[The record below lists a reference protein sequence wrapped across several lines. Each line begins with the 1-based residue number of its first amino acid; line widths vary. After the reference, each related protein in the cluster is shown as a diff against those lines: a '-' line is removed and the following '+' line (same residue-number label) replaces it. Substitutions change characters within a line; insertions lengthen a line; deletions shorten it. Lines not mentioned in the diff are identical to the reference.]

1 MADEL
6 PLPAHID
13 VNGDWDEVKARLYAY
28 FEGVFKASPRIKIRG
43 KVLVHDSRVV
53 DSDCEEGF
61 WHVVTKGKGEDR
73 LFDPDRARRLCWIGR
88 MLDGSAP
95 GLTRWSFQEGD
106 GTTKLYFWL
115 EAEEY
120 VLILTEKPKVVS
132 LVTAF
137 YASAHW
143 VKTDLTKKRTK
154 GQAF

>member
-1 MADEL
+1 MADDQ

-13 VNGDWDEVKARLYAY
+13 LNGDWDEIRAKLYAH
-28 FEGVFKASPRIKIRG
+28 FEQVFKATPRLKVRG
-43 KVLVHDSRVV
+43 KPLVHDNRVI

-61 WHVVTKGKGEDR
+61 WHIVTKGKGEDR
-73 LFDPDRARRLCWIGR
+73 LFDPDRARRICWIGR

-95 GLTRWSFQEGD
+95 ELTRWSYREGD
-106 GTTKLYFWL
+106 DTTKLYFWL

-120 VLILTEKPKVVS
+120 VLILAEKPKVVS

-143 VKTDLTKKRTK
+143 VKADLAKKRAK

>member
-1 MADEL
+1 MADEQ
-6 PLPAHID
+6 PLPAHIN
-13 VNGDWDEVKARLYAY
+13 VNGNWDDVRARLYVY
-28 FEGVFKASPRIKIRG
+28 FEKVFKAKPPPKVRG
-43 KVLVHDSRVV
+43 KTLVHDRRVI

-61 WHVVTKGKGEDR
+61 WHVVTKGKGDNR
-73 LFDPDRARRLCWIGR
+73 LFDPDRARRLCWIEC

-95 GLTRWSFQEGD
+95 GLSTWSYQEGD

-120 VLILTEKPKVVS
+120 VVILAEKPNVVS

-137 YASAHW
+137 HVSAPYM
-143 VKTDLTKKRTK
+143 KKDLTKKRSK